1 MGFDTSARTAI
12 DTSSGWINKVI
23 ALPVQVDYN
32 EFIAIN
38 DEANMATLTIRNLDD
53 DLKSTLRVQAAR
65 HGQSM
70 EEEVRSI
77 LRQVLAQAAPATGL
91 GKRLAHR
98 FQAVATELPVPP
110 RSLPRASMNWDE
122 PA

>member
-1 MGFDTSARTAI
+1 
-12 DTSSGWINKVI
+12 
-23 ALPVQVDYN
+23 
-32 EFIAIN
+32 
-38 DEANMATLTIRNLDD
+38 MATLTVRNLDD

-77 LRQVLAQAAPATGL
+77 LRQALTQATPATGL
-91 GKRLAHR
+91 GQRLANR
-98 FQAVATELPVPP
+98 FQAVATELSIPP
-110 RSLPRASMNWDE
+110 RSLPRTPLNWDK